1 MKIDLE
7 YVAELKLLDKKEAK
21 DGLTEYAKEYFNVEL
36 KKSKSF
42 DNMIIQLEEFISNYK
57 EEDIPHG
64 EGFSTSDLL
73 DAVDHLD
80 GKDIFNEA
88 DQSVVD
94 KIRDIV
100 SVGPIVIDEPLP
112 ELPPETMTVIDVNV
126 DTGTTLVET
135 NVSLGKYDTL
145 LEAAKHIQESE
156 NLPRTQESETAAE
169 EYDLTGFSPHLYMMG
184 HHPGYAHLPYW
195 IYDWILENPD
205 WKKNP
210 EKCKHWEAHQTLKSL
225 LYYIRRDGQVRI
237 RESRNSRFHVLK

>member
-1 MKIDLE
+1 MKIDSE
-7 YVAELKLLDKKEAK
+7 YVAEIKLLDKKDAKEA
-21 DGLTEYAKEYFNVEL
+21 LANYAKEYFNFDL

-42 DNMIIQLEEFISNYK
+42 DNMVVQLEEFIANYK

-80 GKDIFNEA
+80 GKDMFNEA
-88 DQSVVD
+88 DPDVVD
-94 KIRDIV
+94 KIKDIV
-100 SVGPIVIDEPLP
+100 SDTVVISEPAA

-126 DTGTTLVET
+126 ETGTTLVET
-135 NVSLGKYDTL
+135 NISLGKYDTL
-145 LEAAKHIQESE
+145 LEAAQVVKADEE
-156 NLPRTQESETAAE
+156 KAAA
-169 EYDLTGFSPHLYMMG
+169 EYDLKGFSPNLYMMG

-195 IYDWILENPD
+195 IYDWILQNPD

-210 EKCKHWEAHQTLKSL
+210 EKCTHWEAHQTLKSL

-237 RESRNSRFHVLK
+237 RESRNSRFHVLN